1 MEYTLILKGIVIGF
15 ALALPIGPIGIL
27 CTRKTAAEGHLSGMI
42 VGFGAATADAVYGFI
57 AAFGLTVISDALVTR
72 QMWFRLIGGAFLCY
86 LGIKTLM
93 AKPVEN
99 SQGPNGKGHLGSY
112 VSTFLLTLTNPLSI
126 IAFIGVFAGFG
137 LRNTDLSLGSA
148 ASLILGVFLG
158 SSLWFFLLSY
168 GITLFRQKINATGL
182 GWVNRIS
189 GLLIIMFGLIAIVS
203 FFT

>member
-1 MEYTLILKGIVIGF
+1 VEYTLLLKGIVIGF

-27 CTRKTAAEGHLSGMI
+27 CIRKTAAEGHLSGMI
-42 VGFGAATADAVYGFI
+42 VGFGAASADAVYGFI

-86 LGIKTLM
+86 LGLKTYL
-93 AKPVEN
+93 AKPPEN
-99 SQGPNGKGHLGSY
+99 AQASNGKGFLGSY
-112 VSTFLLTLTNPLSI
+112 ISTFFLTLTNPLSI
-126 IAFIGVFAGFG
+126 IAFLGVFAGFG

-148 ASLILGVFLG
+148 STLIAGVFLG

-168 GITLFRQKINATGL
+168 GITLFRKKINAVGL

-189 GLLIIMFGLIAIVS
+189 GILIVMFGLIAIAS
-203 FFT
+203 FF

>member
-1 MEYTLILKGIVIGF
+1 MEYTLLLKGIVIGF

-27 CTRKTAAEGHLSGMI
+27 CIRKTATEGHLSGMI

-86 LGIKTLM
+86 LGVKTFL
-93 AKPVEN
+93 AKPAEN
-99 SQGPNGKGHLGSY
+99 AQGTNGKGFLGSY
-112 VSTFLLTLTNPLSI
+112 VSTFFLTLTNPLSI
-126 IAFIGVFAGFG
+126 IAFLGVFAGFG

-148 ASLILGVFLG
+148 ATLIAGVFLG

-168 GITLFRQKINATGL
+168 GITLFRDKINATGL
-182 GWVNRIS
+182 GLVNRIS
-189 GLLIIMFGLIAIVS
+189 GLLIILFGIIAIAS
-203 FFT
+203 FF

>member
-1 MEYTLILKGIVIGF
+1 MEYTLLLKGITIGF

-27 CTRKTAAEGHLSGMI
+27 CVRKTAAEGHLSGMVI
-42 VGFGAATADAVYGFI
+42 GFGAATADAVYGFI

-93 AKPVEN
+93 AKPAEQ
-99 SQGPNGKGHLGSY
+99 SQSPNGKGLLASY

-126 IAFIGVFAGFG
+126 IAFLGVFAGFG
-137 LRNTDLSLGSA
+137 LRNADLSLGSA
-148 ASLILGVFLG
+148 ATLIAGVFLG

-168 GITLFRQKINATGL
+168 GITIFRERINATGI

-189 GLLIIMFGLIAIVS
+189 GLLIIMFGVIAIIS